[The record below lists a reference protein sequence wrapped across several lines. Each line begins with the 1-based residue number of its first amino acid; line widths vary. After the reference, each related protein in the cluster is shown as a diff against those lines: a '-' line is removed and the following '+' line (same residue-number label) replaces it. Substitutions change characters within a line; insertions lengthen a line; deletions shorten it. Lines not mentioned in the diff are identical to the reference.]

1 VLVECGYTQATT
13 GDGQEYNFCPS
24 LGRIASMGSPRE
36 LVELFAAVHGPD
48 AAKHAPYVLA
58 CLCEQEDA
66 TPLIGGEVLDID
78 QTQTP
83 PKIKSVKAIK
93 AAMPAAE
100 MVVLAQHLLRH
111 GMVGMATPGG
121 QSKPQQG
128 KYAAT
133 FDAAEYIAA
142 ARVHLG
148 LSSADAEALSMTEF
162 QRMFDMKY
170 PQAKK
175 TSADIPTREE
185 YLAAIEHFKQRGQTQ
200 GAARG

>member
-1 VLVECGYTQATT
+1 
-13 GDGQEYNFCPS
+13 
-24 LGRIASMGSPRE
+24 MGSPRE
-36 LVELFAAVHGPD
+36 LVQLFTAVHGPD

-66 TPLIGGEVLDID
+66 SELIGWHAPSGYVLG
-78 QTQTP
+78 
-83 PKIKSVKAIK
+83 
-93 AAMPAAE
+93 AMPAAE
-100 MVVLAQHLLRH
+100 MVVIAQHLLRH
-111 GMVGMATPGG
+111 GMVGMATPEG

-162 QRMFDMKY
+162 QRMFEMKY

-175 TSADIPTREE
+175 PERDIPTREE
-185 YLAAIEHFKQRGQTQ
+185 YLAAMEHFQQRAQ